1 MRIRYCIISALTIS
15 LIASAPL
22 NASAEALNDS
32 FCSAEEIDE
41 DIDNVNTYDEDL
53 NDDFISNGSVE
64 DTEVFSSQ
72 MEAYSTEEDDS
83 TTDGWTPLKKE
94 PKISFK
100 YDSETQT
107 LSFKASNHVLYQ
119 ILCQMELEVIGIS
132 LIRKLEMRQQL

>member
-64 DTEVFSSQ
+64 DTEVLPKHFH
-72 MEAYSTEEDDS
+72 
-83 TTDGWTPLKKE
+83 LK
-94 PKISFK
+94 
-100 YDSETQT
+100 
-107 LSFKASNHVLYQ
+107 LRNHVLYQ

>member
-1 MRIRYCIISALTIS
+1 MI
-15 LIASAPL
+15 P
-22 NASAEALNDS
+22 

-94 PKISFK
+94 PKISF
-100 YDSETQT
+100 
-107 LSFKASNHVLYQ
+107 
-119 ILCQMELEVIGIS
+119 
-132 LIRKLEMRQQL
+132 

>member
-100 YDSETQT
+100 YDKHFH
-107 LSFKASNHVLYQ
+107 LKLRNHVLYQ

>member
-83 TTDGWTPLKKE
+83 TTDGWTLKFLLNMTVK
-94 PKISFK
+94 PKHFHLK
-100 YDSETQT
+100 
-107 LSFKASNHVLYQ
+107 LRNHVLYQ

>member
-53 NDDFISNGSVE
+53 NDDFISNGSIE

-100 YDSETQT
+100 YTAYTTICRILIPIYNIFSIYF
-107 LSFKASNHVLYQ
+107 LSP
-119 ILCQMELEVIGIS
+119 
-132 LIRKLEMRQQL
+132 